1 MVLQIWMLGPLGRLP
16 RPDLCYPLWCHLM
29 TFHSTR
35 HLVAGY
41 HDHLVIL
48 GSLRG
53 RNKCWVKKL
62 NTEFWLRS
70 SRASGP
76 LIKYHL
82 AQPPPTNEMKI
93 KLSWCERITLSR
105 LVSSCDSPTLVSS
118 CDSPTPVSHDL
129 PQGRLPRSHLR
140 TFVNCP

>member
-93 KLSWCERITLSR
+93 KLSWCERINFHGWCHLVTLQR
-105 LVSSCDSPTLVSS
+105 WCHLVTLQLQLSPMTYLKGV
-118 CDSPTPVSHDL
+118 C
-129 PQGRLPRSHLR
+129 QGII
-140 TFVNCP
+140 